1 MNLKTKYG
9 MTLEDLIG
17 KLDANNWECEL
28 CNKKIKLQGTGEN
41 VQANTAVVDHCH
53 QTGKVRGILCHT
65 CNQGLG
71 KLGDTPESILKAYDY
86 LSKER

>member
-28 CNKKIKLQGTGEN
+28 CNKKIKSG
-41 VQANTAVVDHCH
+41 
-53 QTGKVRGILCHT
+53 
-65 CNQGLG
+65 
-71 KLGDTPESILKAYDY
+71 
-86 LSKER
+86 